1 MIEGL
6 PKVDETLRD
15 AEKTE
20 KTFRER
26 PREKQ
31 RDRAEAK
38 KTLFR
43 TVVAAALLMDK
54 PQTARR
60 PEGAYTD
67 GFFLLSLIQGLCKAK
82 FSRSNIRRQR
92 FTSRTPD

>member
-1 MIEGL
+1 MISPMIEGL
-6 PKVDETLRD
+6 PKVGETLRD

-38 KTLFR
+38 KRFFGPLS
-43 TVVAAALLMDK
+43 
-54 PQTARR
+54 R
-60 PEGAYTD
+60 P
-67 GFFLLSLIQGLCKAK
+67 
-82 FSRSNIRRQR
+82 RS
-92 FTSRTPD
+92 

>member
-6 PKVDETLRD
+6 PKVGETLRD

-38 KTLFR
+38 KTLLKAFAISPED
-43 TVVAAALLMDK
+43 TKIISNLGYLAEKQGNKEEAQKYFTAVLEFDPNDIIAASEL
-54 PQTARR
+54 
-60 PEGAYTD
+60 
-67 GFFLLSLIQGLCKAK
+67 AK
-82 FSRSNIRRQR
+82 LEASN
-92 FTSRTPD
+92 